1 MLFQAVSLL
10 LTTIMYKKTGPRKFF
25 KRQKYVDYEDEME
38 IKTCNVQHHSAS
50 YLVWISCGN
59 KVCFQDINLFQTLVI

>member
-1 MLFQAVSLL
+1 
-10 LTTIMYKKTGPRKFF
+10 MYKKTSPRKFF

-50 YLVWISCGN
+50 YLVQWM
-59 KVCFQDINLFQTLVI
+59 